1 MKKRSI
7 GVSIFG
13 WWYIVSGIVGIL
25 NFPFMLMMRAMPMQG
40 SPVFMKQVTGNFYLG
55 YVLLYTIASLITGVG
70 ILKLKSWA
78 RKLLIILCVIGV
90 LYGIF
95 FSVSLLT
102 RSSEFVE
109 MSMPSASAQKNV
121 SPEAL
126 AAIKYFTQV
135 VLTVSVVAGI
145 FISVGFAAFII
156 WFFMRKSVKEQFEPD
171 INCAAPQLK

>member
-1 MKKRSI
+1 
-7 GVSIFG
+7 
-13 WWYIVSGIVGIL
+13 
-25 NFPFMLMMRAMPMQG
+25 MLMMRAMPMQG

-102 RSSEFVE
+102 RFSSLLKCQCRPPARKK
-109 MSMPSASAQKNV
+109 MSPRRRLRQ
-121 SPEAL
+121 
-126 AAIKYFTQV
+126 
-135 VLTVSVVAGI
+135 
-145 FISVGFAAFII
+145 
-156 WFFMRKSVKEQFEPD
+156 
-171 INCAAPQLK
+171 